1 MEMVQI
7 TNPSVAILTHKLLQL
22 LRENGY
28 AESNLDTT
36 IRFARKL
43 SDFMENHSL
52 SVYDESVGNMFIE
65 EKCQLYGA
73 NRHYVVKLFI
83 ARLNSVFQG
92 GGLVNF
98 RQRGRLKDL
107 PSKLEQL
114 LVFYKS
120 KCEMDGCAPV
130 TIARYEF
137 CCRQFLGFLAEDKII
152 DYKEITTEAIS
163 KACLRISTET
173 YFPVLQRF
181 LNLLFINGYLEKD
194 YSYIVPKWK
203 KPQPMPSAYSMQEV
217 KRIEATIN
225 RNTPFGKRN
234 YAMLLL
240 ATRLAMRAGDIVR
253 MVFDNLDFKSKVIRI
268 KQHKTGVLLELPM
281 LPAVQEALQD
291 YIENV
296 RMDSSSPYVFL
307 SFNPPYF
314 HISNS
319 AFGQIVR
326 SAIKSANIDVGFR
339 KSGSHTMRS
348 SLATSM
354 VNDGIPYEV
363 VRRSLGH
370 TSANAIRNY
379 AKIDVKQLR
388 LYALKPPTATGNFA
402 EILAGR
408 CLTK

>member
-1 MEMVQI
+1 MVQI
-7 TNPSVAILTHKLLQL
+7 TNPSVATLTQKLLQL
-22 LRENGY
+22 MRENGY
-28 AESNLDTT
+28 AESNLDVT
-36 IRFARKL
+36 IRFAKKL
-43 SDFMENHSL
+43 SNFMDEHSF
-52 SVYDESVGNMFIE
+52 SVYDESIGNMFIE
-65 EKCQLYGA
+65 EKCQLYSA

-92 GGLVNF
+92 RGLINF
-98 RQRGRLKDL
+98 RQRGCSKDL

-114 LVFYKS
+114 IVFYKA
-120 KCEMDGCAPV
+120 KCKMDGCAMV
-130 TIARYEF
+130 TIARYEL
-137 CCRQFLGFLAEDKII
+137 CCRQFLGYLAEDKIL
-152 DYKEITTEAIS
+152 DYKEITTEAIA

-181 LNLLFINGYLEKD
+181 LNLLFTNGYLEKD

-203 KPQPMPSAYSMQEV
+203 RPHPMPSAYSMQEV
-217 KRIEATIN
+217 AKIEATIN
-225 RNTPFGKRN
+225 RDTPFGKRN

-253 MVFDNLDFKSKVIRI
+253 IVFDDLDFKLKVIRI

-291 YIENV
+291 YIENA
-296 RMDSSSPYVFL
+296 RMDSASSYVFL
-307 SFNPPYF
+307 SFHPPYS
-314 HISNS
+314 HISAT
-319 AFGQIVR
+319 AFGQVVR
-326 SAIKSANIDVGFR
+326 SAIKSANIDIGFR

-354 VNDGIPYEV
+354 VNDGVPYEV

-379 AKIDVKQLR
+379 AKLDVKQLS
-388 LYALKPPTATGNFA
+388 LYALKPPAVTGNFA

-408 CLTK
+408 CSTK